1 MVEVIAGLWT
11 VRISDADGLD
21 TEIYILE
28 CDEGLILVDV
38 GFTPKCHENIQA
50 ELSEMDALWEDIK
63 MIIITHAHG
72 DHIENLKIVKDLT
85 HADVLIGEGDNIRLK
100 ERTGI
105 DPDVI
110 LKHGDLI
117 ALCGGIEVIH
127 VPGHSDGNLSLFL
140 NKYKA
145 IIAGDTVFGDRDVY
159 RHIYPP
165 PAKYCTDVELATK
178 NLEILLDYDFDKL
191 LMTHGMNILENAKTD
206 VEKLVRKTRK

>member
-1 MVEVIAGLWT
+1 MVEVLKGLRI

-28 CDEGLILVDV
+28 CEEGLILVDV
-38 GFTPKCHENIQA
+38 GFTPKCHKNIQA
-50 ELSEMDALWEDIK
+50 ELTEMDASWEDVK

-72 DHIENLKIVKDLT
+72 DHIENLQRVKDLT
-85 HADVLIGEGDNIRLK
+85 NADVLIGEGDLVRLR

-105 DPDVI
+105 EADFI

-117 ALCGGIEVIH
+117 SLCGGIEVVH

-140 NKYKA
+140 WKYKT
-145 IIAGDTVFGDRDVY
+145 IIAGDTIFGDRDIC
-159 RHIYPP
+159 HIYPP

-191 LMTHGMNILENAKTD
+191 LMTHGMNIMKNAKMH
-206 VEKLVRKTRK
+206 VEELVKKTR